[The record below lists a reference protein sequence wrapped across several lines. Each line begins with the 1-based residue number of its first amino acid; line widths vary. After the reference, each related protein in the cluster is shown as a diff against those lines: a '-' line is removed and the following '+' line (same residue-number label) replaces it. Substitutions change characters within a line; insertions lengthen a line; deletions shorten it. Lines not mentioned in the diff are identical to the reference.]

1 MAKQTSRT
9 PRKGSKQTGTGRK
22 RRAEDLLEEDG
33 DRDEFFLA
41 SDAEAASDA
50 EEEEIEETAAE
61 KRLRVGGKA
70 LPSLV
75 RPSEY
80 IAEASCA

>member
-1 MAKQTSRT
+1 MAKQTSKT
-9 PRKGSKQTGTGRK
+9 ARKSSKQTGTSRK
-22 RRAEDLLEEDG
+22 RRAEDPLEEDG

-61 KRLRVGGKA
+61 KRLRVGEDSNTYHRAKD
-70 LPSLV
+70 L
-75 RPSEY
+75 
-80 IAEASCA
+80 